1 MKPLIP
7 KKDLDA
13 LPNSPG
19 VYLFYS
25 RLGELLYVGKSKT
38 IRTRVRSHF
47 ADPSERWVRRRVVRI
62 ETRETA
68 GELGALLLESK
79 LIKELRPMFNV
90 ASRRRR
96 KIVIAEGVQT
106 THGYLTVKLE
116 EIDYLSM
123 KEASPIMAIFKHTT
137 QAKEFL
143 DKIAKEYRLCPKLLK
158 LEPARKHCF
167 SYHLGQCNG
176 ACMGEEA
183 PALYNARFEEAF
195 NERRVQAWPYE
206 SGVLVEERS
215 ANGKESEL
223 FLIDNWCLIVSF
235 KRINGNYQTHIK
247 GEHRFD
253 LDSYKILYSYLTD
266 EANFSSLNVLSKK
279 EYEKM
284 RRQITDDRMQMKE
297 G

>member
-1 MKPLIP
+1 MKPPFL
-7 KKDLDA
+7 KKDFDA
-13 LPNSPG
+13 LPNSTG

-38 IRTRVRSHF
+38 IRARVRSHF
-47 ADPSERWVRRRVVRI
+47 SDPSERWVRRRVVRI

-96 KIVIAEGVQT
+96 KIVIAQRVET
-106 THGYLTVKLE
+106 KHRYRTVTLE
-116 EIDYLSM
+116 EIDYLSVND
-123 KEASPIMAIFKHTT
+123 AFPIMAIFKHKT

-143 DKIAKEYRLCPKLLK
+143 DKIAKEYKLCPKLLK

-176 ACMGEEA
+176 ACMGEED

-215 ANGKESEL
+215 ASGKESEL
-223 FLIDNWCLIVSF
+223 FLIDNWCLMASF
-235 KRINGNYQTHIK
+235 KRINGNYETHIK

-253 LDSYKILYSYLTD
+253 LDGYKILYSYLTD
-266 EANFSSLNVLSKK
+266 EANFSSLKVLSK
-279 EYEKM
+279 
-284 RRQITDDRMQMKE
+284 RQTGDFRKQMTDRSVEGDR
-297 G
+297 

>member
-1 MKPLIP
+1 M
-7 KKDLDA
+7 
-13 LPNSPG
+13 
-19 VYLFYS
+19 FYS

>member
-1 MKPLIP
+1 MRSLIT
-7 KKDLDA
+7 KKDFDA
-13 LPNSPG
+13 LPNLPG
-19 VYLFYS
+19 VYMFYG
-25 RLGELLYVGKSKT
+25 RMGELLYVGKSKT
-38 IRTRVRSHF
+38 IRARVRSHF
-47 ADPSERWVRRRVVRI
+47 SDPSEQWVRRRVVRI

-96 KIVIAEGVQT
+96 KIVIAKRVVTKQ
-106 THGYLTVKLE
+106 GYFSVDFE
-116 EIDYLSM
+116 EIDYLSI
-123 KEASPIMAIFKHTT
+123 KDASPIMAIFKHKT

-143 DKIAKEYRLCPKLLK
+143 DKIAREYQLCPKLLK

-195 NERRVQAWPYE
+195 HERRVQAWPYE

-223 FLIDNWCLIVSF
+223 FLIDNWCLVSSF
-235 KRINGNYQTHIK
+235 RHINESYQTHIK

-266 EANFSSLNVLSKK
+266 ETNFSSLKVLSKK
-279 EYEKM
+279 EFKEM
-284 RRQITDDRMQMKE
+284 SRRV
-297 G
+297 